1 MVENELIIGTKKWKK
16 FLKKINIKKIICIAL
31 IFLIC
36 YFISEL
42 LNGNEIIFNNIFGK
56 DVIRE
61 DRITYLQNLWKDIF
75 KLPKF
80 WANYFLFIF
89 LYWILYGFTN
99 RTKVSCIV
107 ITVCMYIFGMSNY
120 FVRVLRGNAI
130 SISDIFSI
138 RTALNVAKGLKPN
151 VNGNFIIATILFILL
166 LIILIK
172 GIKFKDKREI
182 RTTLSKNITI
192 VLGVVGVIAICI
204 PDYFTKD
211 VELWNLNA
219 AYANSG
225 AGITLVRM
233 AKDLKINKPQKYSSK
248 ESKQIISEY
257 QDDMEQAE
265 TGDFPNVV
273 VIMNESFADLQMA
286 YNIELAEDPLE
297 FYHELIKQNN
307 IVTGVMHSSQYGGG
321 TANVEYE
328 FITQNSTAFLPS
340 GSMPYQQYITGNV
353 KQSIVSYM
361 NKLGYNTYGMH
372 SWDKKGYSRH
382 KIYKYLGFKNIK
394 FKDDMTYLKEGH
406 SGYPSDQSTYEEYY
420 DIMNNKPAGEK
431 NFTFI
436 VTMQNHLPYNYVES
450 EGIQFTQDSPD
461 ITSYLQS
468 EYLADK
474 ALKNFIQYLE
484 NYDEKVIVLFFGD
497 HQPNLNQ
504 QNMYESTADYN
515 ENTASQV
522 VPFFIWANY
531 EIEGKSGVNT
541 STNYLE
547 SLLLDT
553 AKMPTDSY
561 TKYIEK
567 LREELPIITNN
578 YYMDKEN
585 NMYRVD
591 DKESPYYEKLQEYW
605 KLIYYNIFDNKE

>member
-1 MVENELIIGTKKWKK
+1 MVENELIIGTKKWKNI
-16 FLKKINIKKIICIAL
+16 FKKINIQKIICIGL

-42 LNGNEIIFNNIFGK
+42 LNGNEIIFNNIFSK

-61 DRITYLQNLWKDIF
+61 DRIIYLQNLWKDVF

-80 WANYFLFIF
+80 WVNYFLFIF

-107 ITVCMYIFGMSNY
+107 ITVCTYIFGISNY
-120 FVRVLRGNAI
+120 LVRVLRGNAI
-130 SISDIFSI
+130 SVSDIFSI
-138 RTALNVAKGLKPN
+138 RTALNVAKGLKPSI
-151 VNGNFIIATILFILL
+151 NGNFIIATILFIVLL
-166 LIILIK
+166 TIIIK
-172 GIKFKDKREI
+172 EIKFKDKSEI

-233 AKDLKINKPQKYSSK
+233 AKDLKINKPRKYSSK
-248 ESKQIISEY
+248 EAKKIISEY
-257 QDDMEQAE
+257 QDDTEQAE
-265 TGDFPNVV
+265 TEDFPNVV

-297 FYHELIKQNN
+297 FYHELINQSN

-340 GSMPYQQYITGNV
+340 GSMPYQQYIKGNV
-353 KQSIVSYM
+353 KQSIVAYM

-382 KIYKYLGFKNIK
+382 KIYKYLEFKNIK

-436 VTMQNHLPYNYVES
+436 VTMQNHLPYNYVEP
-450 EGIQFTQDSPD
+450 EGIQFTEDSPD

-504 QNMYESTADYN
+504 QNIYEITDAYN
-515 ENTASQV
+515 EDTASQV

-531 EIEGKSGVNT
+531 EIEGKSGVST

-585 NMYRVD
+585 NMYRLD